1 MIGAD
6 QARLGVGV
14 GGVLAAVVAVATDSR
29 AVAWVA
35 VVLLGA
41 AVAIRLVAAR
51 RARVT
56 ENRHTD

>member
-41 AVAIRLVAAR
+41 ALLIRLASSR
-51 RARVT
+51 RARKG
-56 ENRHTD
+56 NSGAPD